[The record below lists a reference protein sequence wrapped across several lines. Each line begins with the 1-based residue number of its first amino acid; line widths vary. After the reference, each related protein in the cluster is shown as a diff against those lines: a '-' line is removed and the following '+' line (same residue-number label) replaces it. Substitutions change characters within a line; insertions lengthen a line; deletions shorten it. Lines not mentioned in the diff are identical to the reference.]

1 MSFLAAPVL
10 VAAVVAQAVTPV
22 GERPAELEFKAVLGG
37 DGRTKLAE
45 FAGQPVLIAEFSSAP
60 KGLAAAKLAV
70 ELDRESREAGLVTFL
85 MESAGHDAIYQRAL
99 QLRDLP
105 GATCWLLGKQELPV
119 AFDGASGTGPR
130 LVLFGVDGTLLFAGS
145 HEASDGLKKLLHAEL
160 DKRNKGWGTEASVR
174 KARAL
179 AWEKGRLAEA
189 VALVEAALK
198 GPELAPAARE
208 ELLPLT
214 GEFT

>member
-1 MSFLAAPVL
+1 
-10 VAAVVAQAVTPV
+10 
-22 GERPAELEFKAVLGG
+22 
-37 DGRTKLAE
+37 
-45 FAGQPVLIAEFSSAP
+45 
-60 KGLAAAKLAV
+60 
-70 ELDRESREAGLVTFL
+70 
-85 MESAGHDAIYQRAL
+85 
-99 QLRDLP
+99 
-105 GATCWLLGKQELPV
+105 
-119 AFDGASGTGPR
+119 TGPR

-214 GEFT
+214 GEFTACFDALERTAKLFTEQGEIARSSGAARRMLVAAKGDDAWTARALEIVSDQLVAELLLERSKDGLLEEELELLLRPSQKAKPRKDLAEKLRAFARDRAAGTTVGARAERLAEAVSRTYSEL